1 MPVYVVDTADWARK
15 RLLAADLPC
24 VLGHADFERLRRAT
38 NANTSAKSGRW
49 TPTWLGLRISPAVSG
64 PGQNGGTS
72 AGFSEQCVE
81 ASATA
86 QCQPDVNITPA

>member
-1 MPVYVVDTADWARK
+1 VGSQPVAGSAELPQGGPARQPPGV
-15 RLLAADLPC
+15 RPRTGDRTPPPSHQRQYQRQIRTMDPDL
-24 VLGHADFERLRRAT
+24 V
-38 NANTSAKSGRW
+38 
-49 TPTWLGLRISPAVSG
+49 GLRISPAVSG

-72 AGFSEQCVE
+72 AGFSEQCAE